1 MKVSVLMPVYNG
13 AQYLQEAIDSI
24 LGQTYKD
31 FEFVIIDDGSTD
43 ESTVIIANNAAKD
56 NRIVSLRNENNL
68 GICVALNKGLDI
80 SKGEYIVR
88 MDCDDISEQNR
99 LEVQV
104 AFMDS
109 HPEFGLVGSKIRI
122 FGSGIR
128 QPYVFDFED
137 DWRMCMANMLFAS
150 CVAHPSV
157 IIRTEILRKYN
168 LYYDDEFRGLEDFYL
183 WWQLAKYTKITNIQ
197 QPLLN
202 YRQHIKQVTK
212 KVYDERHFAKGRRF
226 LNERLFFWGIGLSDF
241 QKDLM
246 LRYIYNFRFD
256 DNQVED
262 FIFLCKRILL
272 DMKKSRPELRPFAK
286 LLMAG
291 AISQCVNNSDLL
303 KKTKKYYAC
312 KAFFSGCISFTWF
325 LKYFIRQILSR

>member
-43 ESTVIIANNAAKD
+43 ESAVIIANNAAKD

-122 FGSGIR
+122 FGDGIR
-128 QPYVFDFED
+128 QPYVLILKMTGE
-137 DWRMCMANMLFAS
+137 
-150 CVAHPSV
+150 CVWL
-157 IIRTEILRKYN
+157 IC
-168 LYYDDEFRGLEDFYL
+168 F
-183 WWQLAKYTKITNIQ
+183 
-197 QPLLN
+197 LL
-202 YRQHIKQVTK
+202 V
-212 KVYDERHFAKGRRF
+212 V
-226 LNERLFFWGIGLSDF
+226 
-241 QKDLM
+241 
-246 LRYIYNFRFD
+246 
-256 DNQVED
+256 
-262 FIFLCKRILL
+262 
-272 DMKKSRPELRPFAK
+272 
-286 LLMAG
+286 
-291 AISQCVNNSDLL
+291 
-303 KKTKKYYAC
+303 
-312 KAFFSGCISFTWF
+312 
-325 LKYFIRQILSR
+325 